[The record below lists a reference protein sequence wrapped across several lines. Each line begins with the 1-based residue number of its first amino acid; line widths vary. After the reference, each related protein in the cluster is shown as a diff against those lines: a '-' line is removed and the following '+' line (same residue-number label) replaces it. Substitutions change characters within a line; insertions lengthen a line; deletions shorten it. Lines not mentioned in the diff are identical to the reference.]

1 MAYINRHK
9 VGGSSYSVPLDK
21 DNKPVGLRQFT
32 RFSDGGFELNEFGY
46 IRNDISQLLSV
57 QNQLS
62 FQRALQTFKSNQL
75 NVMSFPAGMSHEE
88 MIKELRPRW
97 CQLPYQQRAFAEY
110 LTEEKADQIRKE
122 IEAYQDQIKQ
132 SASTTAV
139 PPASSVSSTAAPAV
153 SAE

>member
-9 VGGSSYSVPLDK
+9 VGGSVYSVPLDK
-21 DNKPVGLRQFT
+21 DKKPIGLRQFT

-75 NVMSFPAGMSHEE
+75 NVMSFPPDMSHED

-110 LTEEKADQIRKE
+110 LTEEKADQIRKD
-122 IEAYQDQIKQ
+122 IEAYQEQIKQ
-132 SASTTAV
+132 SASTTSVSTSVDPA
-139 PPASSVSSTAAPAV
+139 PASSAAS